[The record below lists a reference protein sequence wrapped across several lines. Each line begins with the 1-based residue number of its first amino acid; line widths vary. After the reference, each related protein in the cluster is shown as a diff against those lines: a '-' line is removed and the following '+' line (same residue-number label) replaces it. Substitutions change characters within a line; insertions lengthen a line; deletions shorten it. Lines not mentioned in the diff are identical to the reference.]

1 MPSVGDYTDPEA
13 SKNTIIVAVLA
24 IIVVVL
30 ALMYIW
36 GSNKEMRIE
45 ELPPLPPDEQTE
57 QLKQV
62 STSDELDVI
71 ELDLLS
77 TEPDTLDGGILEM
90 EVELDSELKVKS

>member
-1 MPSVGDYTDPEA
+1 MPSVQDYTDPEV

-36 GSNKEMRIE
+36 GSNKVMRIE

-62 STSDELDVI
+62 STSDELDAI
-71 ELDLLS
+71 EQDLLT
-77 TEPDTLDGGILEM
+77 TEPETLDTGLSDMEAELEA
-90 EVELDSELKVKS
+90 EKLSE